1 MIDYQLSLM
10 CGIDIPVPE
19 CQLIIHQPTIK
30 EIAFIGEK
38 QFFLGA
44 QCICINKL
52 SISQDKSVL
61 DNTSNFQIF
70 MMIVSNKETQ
80 EKKEAIKAVFSLIL
94 PDYKIIFTP
103 RSIIAQNKDIQAI
116 IDENNFEY
124 LQFILKKIFCFDT
137 NSEQDSFNPQ
147 GEKAKEIANKLMRGR
162 QRIAEEKGD
171 SEGSPLAR
179 YLSILTIGL
188 NSMSLS
194 DNQNLTLFQLYD
206 LVQRYMLFIN
216 WDLDI
221 KTRLAGGKPD
231 NQPDNWMKNIH

>member
-1 MIDYQLSLM
+1 MNCQLSLM
-10 CGIDIPVPE
+10 CGIDIPIPE
-19 CQLIIHQPTIK
+19 CQLVVHQPTIR

-44 QCICINKL
+44 QCICVNKL

-80 EKKEAIKAVFSLIL
+80 EKKEAIKDVFSLVL

-124 LQFILKKIFCFDT
+124 LQSTLKKIFCFDT
-137 NSEQDSFNPQ
+137 NSNQDSFNPQ

-171 SEGSPLAR
+171 SEGSPLVR

-188 NSMSLS
+188 NSMSFS
-194 DNQNLTLFQLYD
+194 DNYNLTLFQLYD
-206 LVQRYMLFIN
+206 LVQRYMLFVN

-231 NQPDNWMKNIH
+231 SQPDNWMKNIH